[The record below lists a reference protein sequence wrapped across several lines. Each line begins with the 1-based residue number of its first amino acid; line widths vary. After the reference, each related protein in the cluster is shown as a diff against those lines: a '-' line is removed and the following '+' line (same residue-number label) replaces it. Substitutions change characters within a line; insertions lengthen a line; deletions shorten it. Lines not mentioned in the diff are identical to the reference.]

1 MKTLINI
8 IFFSAS
14 LILCA
19 DSSADCY
26 DDAAAFH
33 SVNPWILKAIAF
45 KESRFKPNTITSN
58 TNNTQDIGMT
68 GTNSVHLPELKKFN
82 IDRTDLLDPC
92 KSIYVSAWLV
102 RKKMNKYGNTW
113 KAYGAYHSETPEY
126 QEKYVNDLKTIL
138 RSWSVIN

>member
-1 MKTLINI
+1 MNSTLN
-8 IFFSAS
+8 SNKGVLQNS
-14 LILCA
+14 K
-19 DSSADCY
+19 
-26 DDAAAFH
+26 
-33 SVNPWILKAIAF
+33 VVKKAI
-45 KESRFKPNTITSN
+45 I
-58 TNNTQDIGMT
+58 IGSGFAGLGMA
-68 GTNSVHLPELKKFN
+68 VALKKFN